1 MSPKEEEL
9 ERRKQLLG
17 DYIIASNKELNERL
31 QAFKEVSKSVG
42 DFFDSLY
49 KLGQINEKEML
60 DFRDRYQKFF
70 LYWLGEKKDY
80 RSQLDFV
87 FEQIVDLKLKIA
99 NAKANRHEHHKNIYE
114 GTLNDIVLPYEAEL
128 LDIIRL
134 EHEVGKLKQEEVP
147 PIVVKASKPVEDIPA
162 EETIEVQTN
171 IPAPDTTEAVI
182 KEDAPKSLEQ
192 PIESE
197 VEEIHIPVTLEDKPL
212 KTKTGKPL
220 NNPEHIAAGRK
231 FKWSDDRIPDLIGD
245 FLLEHGCIFD
255 YHLKAVKDFFRTTK
269 CDRKIVFDGNANQL
283 TTLLYDLKAAKH
295 MVIFDD
301 FLGDRIEAVFGKK
314 TDTTRPL
321 ILKKSLLADIKK
333 SSIARRVKAG
343 SRHHLDILTYLSE
356 KLNPQE

>member
-9 ERRKQLLG
+9 EKRKTLLEN
-17 DYIIASNKELNERL
+17 YIIASHKEYKQKL
-31 QAFKEVSKSVG
+31 QASRELSKSVG

-60 DFRDRYQKFF
+60 DYRARYKEYF

-80 RSQLDFV
+80 RLKLEFV
-87 FEQIVDLKLKIA
+87 FEQIMDLNSKIA
-99 NAKANRHEHHKNIYE
+99 NAKANRHEHHKNIFE
-114 GTLNDIVLPYEAEL
+114 GTLNDFVLPYKAVL
-128 LDIIRL
+128 LDIVRL
-134 EHEVGKLKQEEVP
+134 EHEVGELKQEEVP
-147 PIVVKASKPVEDIPA
+147 PIVVKAGKPVEDIPA
-162 EETIEVQTN
+162 EETKEVQTN
-171 IPAPDTTEAVI
+171 IPVPETTEAVI
-182 KEDAPKSLEQ
+182 KEDAAKSLEQ

-212 KTKTGKPL
+212 KTKTGKLL

-231 FKWSDDRIPDLIGD
+231 FKWSDDRIPDLVGD

-255 YHLKAVKDFFRTTK
+255 YQLKSVQDFFRTTK

-283 TTLLYDLKAAKH
+283 TTLLYDLKAAKY

-301 FLGDRIEAVFGKK
+301 FLGERIEAVFGKK

-321 ILKKSLLADIKK
+321 ILKTSLVSDFRPGNVNRRTKV
-333 SSIARRVKAG
+333 SSPK
-343 SRHHLDILTYLSE
+343 HLDILTYLSE
-356 KLNPQE
+356 KLKPKE

>member
-9 ERRKQLLG
+9 ERRKQLLW
-17 DYIIASNKELNERL
+17 DSIIASNKELNERL

-42 DFFDSLY
+42 NIFDSLH

-70 LYWLGEKKDY
+70 LYWLAEKKDY

-99 NAKANRHEHHKNIYE
+99 NANAQRHEHHKNIYE
-114 GTLNDIVLPYEAEL
+114 GTLNDIVLPYKAEL
-128 LDIIRL
+128 VDIVRL

-171 IPAPDTTEAVI
+171 IPTPDTTEAVI
-182 KEDAPKSLEQ
+182 KEDAPISLEQ
-192 PIESE
+192 PKEP
-197 VEEIHIPVTLEDKPL
+197 EEIHIPVTLEDKPL
-212 KTKTGKPL
+212 KTKTGKLL

-255 YHLKAVKDFFRTTK
+255 YQLKSVQDFFRTTK
-269 CDRKIVFDGNANQL
+269 CDRKIIFEGNANQL
-283 TTLLYDLKAAKH
+283 TTLLYDLKTAKH

-301 FLGDRIEAVFGKK
+301 FLGERIEAVFGKK

-321 ILKKSLLADIKK
+321 ILKTSLVSDFRPGNVNRRTKV
-333 SSIARRVKAG
+333 SSPK
-343 SRHHLDILTYLSE
+343 HLDILTYLRE
-356 KLNPQE
+356 KLKAQE